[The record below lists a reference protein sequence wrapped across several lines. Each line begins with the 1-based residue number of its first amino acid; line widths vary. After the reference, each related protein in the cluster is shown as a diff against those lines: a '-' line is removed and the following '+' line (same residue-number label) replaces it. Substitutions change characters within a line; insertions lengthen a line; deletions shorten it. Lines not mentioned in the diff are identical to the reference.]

1 MLVIQVIS
9 LLVGATAV
17 AADQAQPGCLDRCG
31 SVKIPYPFGIGEGCS
46 LREGF
51 NLSCDESA
59 EIPKFAAGVPVTNIS
74 LAEGELHLTTLKAYD
89 CYDKNGI
96 MTEHHSPQ
104 FAFPP
109 SFTISSTRNNFT
121 AAGCDTLAFLQGN
134 GPDGDT
140 YQTGCTS
147 ICNNLKSA
155 VNGSCSSIGCCQ
167 TSIPIGLKNR
177 TFTLTSRSNHTK
189 VWGFNRC
196 SYAFVVQ
203 VDKFTFNPNTSFLE
217 LYNTERLPTILNW
230 EIQDGPC
237 AEAQKR
243 PDYACKENSKCVN
256 RTINDQTE
264 PSGYYCQCLPGFEGN
279 PYLPNGCQ
287 DIDEC
292 KASQI
297 DPCNNG
303 RCTNSH
309 GNYSCLCNKG
319 FRNQDARTC
328 IKDNIDNQSAR
339 KLFFILMGTGSG
351 VGLLLL
357 VIVVW
362 WLRNVIKKRK
372 DRIRKEKFYKQN
384 GGLLLEQ
391 QLSSGEVN
399 VEKIKLFS
407 SKELE
412 KATDRFNVDR
422 ILGEGGQGTV
432 YKGMLTDG
440 RIVAVKKSKL
450 ANGGEVE
457 QFINEIV
464 ILSQINHRN
473 VVKLLG
479 CCLETEVPLLI
490 YEFLPNG
497 TISQYIHNH
506 QDEEFPF
513 TWETRLRVSTEVAG
527 ALFYL
532 HSAASYPIYHR
543 DIKSTNILL
552 DDKYRAKV
560 ADFGTSRSVSV
571 DQTHLTTL
579 VHGTFGYLD
588 PEYFQSSQF
597 TDKSDVYSFGVVLV
611 ELLTGQKPV
620 SVTRPQESRS
630 LATYFLI
637 SMEQNCLFDIIDAQV
652 MKDGGKEEI
661 TKVANIARRCLN
673 LNGKK
678 RPTMKEVAVEL
689 EEVRSTIKSSDH
701 VGQIKLAEEGDFRA
715 HEITT
720 KAYWDVVSTSTGP
733 FTDGSTG
740 SSCDVQP
747 LLFSN

>member
-1 MLVIQVIS
+1 M
-9 LLVGATAV
+9 
-17 AADQAQPGCLDRCG
+17 
-31 SVKIPYPFGIGEGCS
+31 
-46 LREGF
+46 
-51 NLSCDESA
+51 
-59 EIPKFAAGVPVTNIS
+59 
-74 LAEGELHLTTLKAYD
+74 TLKAYD
-89 CYDKNGI
+89 CYDEYGN
-96 MTEHHSPQ
+96 MTEHRSPE
-104 FAFPP
+104 FVFPP
-109 SFTISSTRNNFT
+109 SFTISSTRNKFT
-121 AAGCDTLAFLQGN
+121 AVGCDTYALLQGN
-134 GPDGDT
+134 GADEDT
-140 YQTGCTS
+140 YQTGCMS
-147 ICNNLKSA
+147 ICNNLDSA
-155 VNGSCSSIGCCQ
+155 VNESCSGIGCCQ

-177 TFTLTSRSNHTK
+177 TFILASPSKHKK

-196 SYAFVVQ
+196 SYAFIVQ
-203 VDKFTFNPNTSFLE
+203 EDKFTFNPKTSFPV
-217 LYNTERLPTILNW
+217 LYNTERLPTIFNW

-237 AEAQKR
+237 AKAQKR
-243 PDYACKENSKCVN
+243 SDYACKANSKCVN
-256 RTINDQTE
+256 RTINSQTE

-297 DPCNNG
+297 DLCHNG
-303 RCTNSH
+303 RCTNFE

-319 FRNQDARTC
+319 FRNQDPWRC
-328 IKDNIDNQSAR
+328 IKDNTDNQSAR
-339 KLFFILMGTGSG
+339 KLFLILMGTGSG

-357 VIVVW
+357 VIVAW
-362 WLRNVIKKRK
+362 WFRDVMKKRE

-497 TISQYIHNH
+497 TLSQYIHNH

-620 SVTRPQESRS
+620 SVTRSQESRS

-673 LNGKK
+673 LNGKN
-678 RPTMKEVAVEL
+678 RPTMKEVAAEL

-733 FTDGSTG
+733 FTDGGTG